1 MAGAVS
7 FVMTSREAR
16 RFGDGPVFCR
26 APRATRRMK
35 AVRRAFSLAEV
46 LIVLAILAALGG
58 SVLSVG
64 AIWGKPTAAK
74 EADRVMRWLYG
85 VVARADLAGRPFDLR
100 VDERAQ
106 RLQVRWG
113 KPMGVEQFSAHNGC
127 TLQRVG
133 AGGATGNAHYAP
145 QWGTFSAALTVLV
158 RDAEG
163 RRHFLILS
171 GQGQI
176 RTSAH
181 PPAAR

>member
-1 MAGAVS
+1 MW
-7 FVMTSREAR
+7 
-16 RFGDGPVFCR
+16 
-26 APRATRRMK
+26 RMK
-35 AVRRAFSLAEV
+35 SVRRAFSLAEL

-64 AIWGKPTAAK
+64 AIWGRPTAAK
-74 EADRVMRWLYG
+74 EADRAMRWLYG

-100 VDERAQ
+100 VDEGAQ

-113 KPMGVEQFSAHNGC
+113 KPMGVEQFSARNGC

-133 AGGATGNAHYAP
+133 AGGATGSAHYAP
-145 QWGTFSAALTVLV
+145 QWGTFSSALTVLV

-163 RRHFLILS
+163 KRHFLILS
-171 GQGQI
+171 GQGRI

>member
-64 AIWGKPTAAK
+64 AIWGRPTAAK
-74 EADRVMRWLYG
+74 EADRAMRWLYG

-106 RLQVRWG
+106 RLQVRWE
-113 KPMGVEQFSAHNGC
+113 KPMDVEQLSARSGC

-133 AGGATGNAHYAP
+133 AGGAYVGGADAGADGGAGVRAFMAP
-145 QWGTFSAALTVLV
+145 DPAGRGRA
-158 RDAEG
+158 G
-163 RRHFLILS
+163 RR
-171 GQGQI
+171 
-176 RTSAH
+176 AVV
-181 PPAAR
+181 

>member
-26 APRATRRMK
+26 TPRATRRMK

-64 AIWGKPTAAK
+64 AIWGRPTAAK
-74 EADRVMRWLYG
+74 EADRAMRWLYS

-106 RLQVRWG
+106 RLQVRWE
-113 KPMGVEQFSAHNGC
+113 KPMDVEQLSARSGC
-127 TLQRVG
+127 TLQRIG
-133 AGGATGNAHYAP
+133 ASSAAGHAHYAP

>member
-1 MAGAVS
+1 MW
-7 FVMTSREAR
+7 
-16 RFGDGPVFCR
+16 
-26 APRATRRMK
+26 RMK
-35 AVRRAFSLAEV
+35 SVRRAFSLAE
-46 LIVLAILAALGG
+46 ILAALGG

-64 AIWGKPTAAK
+64 AIWGRPTAAK
-74 EADRVMRWLYG
+74 EADRAMRWLYG

-100 VDERAQ
+100 VDEGAQ

-113 KPMGVEQFSAHNGC
+113 KPMGVEQFSARSGC
-127 TLQRVG
+127 TFQWLGVG
-133 AGGATGNAHYAP
+133 SATVDSHYAP